1 MISDARSLPPD
12 SVIRADL
19 CLVGAGAVGITIA
32 RELADSGLR
41 VCLLESGGLDQDPET
56 QALNEGSSIGFPYYD
71 LDAARLRFF
80 GGTTNHWAGA
90 CRPLDPI
97 DFELRAWVPY
107 SGWPFGRDH
116 LDPYY
121 VRAQELC
128 ELGAYEYE
136 PDHWERPDARRF
148 TFLGDRVVTAM
159 YQISP
164 PTRFGEVYR
173 HDIEAAE
180 GVECLLHAN
189 VLGLE
194 ADSSGRTIS
203 RARVAS
209 LPGREFEVQARHF
222 ILAAGAIEN
231 ARILL
236 ASHPESP
243 QGGLGNERDL
253 VGRFFMEHL
262 SVTGGFLL
270 PSDPSLSR
278 GLYDHRTIEGTTVR
292 AFLALSRE
300 ALQQEGLLN
309 ARAFLG
315 WETAQNALMA
325 ASVGVQGADAL
336 MEAALHGKRLGSLGQ
351 SVRDVI
357 RELDAVTIHTY
368 QRLFRAND
376 PGKAFPLVNHIEQAP
391 DPASRVTLSSDRD
404 AFGIPRVVLDWRF
417 GELEARTIRRVNEII
432 AEEVGRAR
440 LGRVRLIP
448 DEGPT
453 RFPPGVRGAWHQMGT
468 TRMHPDPRQGVVDAN
483 GKVHGLENLF
493 VAGGSVF
500 PTSGY
505 TNPTLTIV
513 ALALR
518 LADHM
523 KVLAP

>member
-1 MISDARSLPPD
+1 MISDARALPPG

-19 CLVGAGAVGITIA
+19 CLIGAGAVGITIA
-32 RELADSGLR
+32 RELVGSGLR
-41 VCLLESGGLDQDPET
+41 VCLLESGGLDPDPDI
-56 QALNEGSSIGFPYYD
+56 QALNEGTSVGFPYYD
-71 LDAARLRFF
+71 LDVARLRFF
-80 GGTTNHWAGA
+80 GGTTNHWSGA

-97 DFELRAWVPY
+97 DFEPRTWVPY
-107 SGWPFGRDH
+107 SGWPFGRAH

-121 VRAQELC
+121 RRAQTLC
-128 ELGAYEYE
+128 QLGPYEYE
-136 PDHWERPDARRF
+136 PDYWEQPDARRF
-148 TFLGDRVVTAM
+148 SLPGDRVVTAM

-173 HDIEAAE
+173 ADIEGAE
-180 GVECLLHAN
+180 RVECLLHAN

-194 ADSSGRTIS
+194 VDGSGRTVA

-209 LPGREFEVQARHF
+209 SPGREFEVQARNF

-231 ARILL
+231 ARVLL

-243 QGGLGNERDL
+243 QGGLGNEHDL

-262 SVTGGFLL
+262 SVIGAMLL
-270 PSDPSLSR
+270 PSDPTLSR
-278 GLYDHRTIEGTTVR
+278 GLYDHRTIDGVNVR

-300 ALQQEGLLN
+300 ALQQERLLN
-309 ARAFLG
+309 VRAFLG
-315 WETAQNALMA
+315 FESEPNALLA
-325 ASVGVQGADAL
+325 ASAGVQGADAL
-336 MEAALHGKRLGSLGQ
+336 MDAALHRTLSGGLGQ

-357 RELDAVTIHTY
+357 REFDAVTIHTY
-368 QRLFRAND
+368 HRLFRANTS
-376 PGKAFPLVNHIEQAP
+376 GRAFSLLNHIEQAP
-391 DPASRVTLSSDRD
+391 DPTSRVMLSAERD
-404 AFGIPRVVLDWRF
+404 VFGIPKVELDWRF
-417 GELEARTIRRVNEII
+417 GDMERRTIRRGNEII
-432 AEEVGRAR
+432 AQEVGRAG

-448 DEGPT
+448 DDELT

-523 KVLAP
+523 KALAL

>member
-1 MISDARSLPPD
+1 MISDARSLAPD
-12 SVIRADL
+12 SIIRADL

-41 VCLLESGGLDQDPET
+41 VCLLESGGLEPDADI
-56 QALNEGSSIGFPYYD
+56 QALNQGTSVGFPYYD
-71 LDAARLRFF
+71 LDVARLRYF
-80 GGTTNHWAGA
+80 GGTTNHWSGA

-97 DFELRAWVPY
+97 DFEPRAWVPY
-107 SGWPFGRDH
+107 SGWPFGKDH
-116 LDPYY
+116 LDPWYA
-121 VRAQELC
+121 RAQTLC
-128 ELGAYEYE
+128 QLGAYEYE
-136 PDHWERPDARRF
+136 PDYWERPGALRF
-148 TFLGDRVVTAM
+148 SFPGDRVVTAM

-173 HDIEAAE
+173 KDIETAE
-180 GVECLLHAN
+180 GIECLLHAN

-194 ADSSGRTIS
+194 ADPSGRTIS

-209 LPGREFEVQARHF
+209 SPGRDFQVQARHF

-231 ARILL
+231 ARVLL

-243 QGGLGNERDL
+243 QGGLGNEHDL

-278 GLYDHRTIEGTTVR
+278 GIYDHRTLEGITVR

-315 WETAQNALMA
+315 WETDQNALAA
-325 ASVGVQGADAL
+325 ASVGVQGADA
-336 MEAALHGKRLGSLGQ
+336 MMDAALHRRRPGSLGQ

-357 RELDAVTIHTY
+357 REFDAVTIHTY
-368 QRLFRAND
+368 QRLFRANA
-376 PGKAFPLVNHIEQAP
+376 PGRAFSLVNHIEQAP
-391 DPASRVTLSSDRD
+391 DPTSRVMLSTDRD
-404 AFGIPRVVLDWRF
+404 AFGTPKVLLDWRF
-417 GELEARTIRRVNEII
+417 GELERRTLRRTNEII
-432 AEEVGRAR
+432 AQEVGRAR

-448 DEGPT
+448 DEEPA

-523 KVLAP
+523 KELAP